1 MRFNKIIKN
10 LIDSLG
16 PYNPERI
23 YLFGSWVRDE
33 QDDTSD
39 IDIVLIKET
48 NNSFF
53 ERLKEVVPYIAGIN
67 RGIDILIYTPQEFKK
82 MLKEGNAFAEMVQD
96 EGVIIY
102 EKKRGRGKKMVS
114 SSAL

>member
-1 MRFNKIIKN
+1 MKFNNIIKN
-10 LIDSLG
+10 LIDSIE

-23 YLFGSWVRDE
+23 YLFGSWVRNE

-53 ERLKEVVPYIAGIN
+53 ERLKEIVPYIAGIN

-82 MLKEGNAFAEMVQD
+82 MLKEGNAFAEMVQE
-96 EGVIIY
+96 EGVVVY
-102 EKKRGRGKKMVS
+102 EKKRRSKKMVS
-114 SSAL
+114 SSSL